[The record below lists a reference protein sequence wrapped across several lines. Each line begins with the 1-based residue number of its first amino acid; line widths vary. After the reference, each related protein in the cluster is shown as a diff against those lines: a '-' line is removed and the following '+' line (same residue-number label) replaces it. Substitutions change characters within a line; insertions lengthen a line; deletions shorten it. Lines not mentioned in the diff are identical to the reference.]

1 MMPIMLNY
9 ARGVGSVAGSGQI
22 IGVLRAERDLN
33 PRPFGLVRSRSVL
46 VSDWFVMQQVTLD
59 DHFSGTHMCLLY
71 SEWLSIPHTILHTN
85 DHTYNSTYNWPSHT
99 ILHTNA
105 SMLKLCSIMLNYA
118 VYANR
123 CSRDAKFMLKYAQFR
138 KLCLMLRQCDYA
150 KKQC

>member
-1 MMPIMLNY
+1 MH
-9 ARGVGSVAGSGQI
+9 GVT
-22 IGVLRAERDLN
+22 
-33 PRPFGLVRSRSVL
+33 SRSVL
-46 VSDWFVMQQVTLD
+46 VSDWCVMQQLTLD
-59 DHFSGTHMCLLY
+59 DHLSDFHMCLLD
-71 SEWLSIPHTILHTN
+71 SGSLSIP
-85 DHTYNSTYNWPSHT
+85 HT

-118 VYANR
+118 VYANL